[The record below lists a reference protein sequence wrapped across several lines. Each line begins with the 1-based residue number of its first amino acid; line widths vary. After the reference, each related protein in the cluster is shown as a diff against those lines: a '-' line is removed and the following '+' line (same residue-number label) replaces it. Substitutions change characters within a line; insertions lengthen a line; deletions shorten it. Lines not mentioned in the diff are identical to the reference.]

1 MLVLLG
7 RRSSLLVSP
16 ASAGL
21 FLEALSSPPGNKCHV
36 LQWVGRKHL
45 SNINA
50 AEISNAVR
58 LIRSL
63 GALLAATIYV
73 PVKRVGYVV

>member
-1 MLVLLG
+1 MP
-7 RRSSLLVSP
+7 RSPVGWKESL
-16 ASAGL
+16 
-21 FLEALSSPPGNKCHV
+21 C
-36 LQWVGRKHL
+36 
-45 SNINA
+45 NINA